1 MMWWNEGTGLGGWG
15 WVVMTLTMLVLW
27 GLFVVGVVAL
37 VRAVAVDGPARTGR
51 QLDPSKILDERFAR
65 GELDVEEYRARKDVL
80 RGRR

>member
-1 MMWWNEGTGLGGWG
+1 MMWWNEGTGLGGWA
-15 WVVMTLTMLVLW
+15 VMTVAMLVLW
-27 GLFVVGVVAL
+27 VVLLVGVVAL
-37 VRAVAVDGPARTGR
+37 LRGLAVDGPARTGR